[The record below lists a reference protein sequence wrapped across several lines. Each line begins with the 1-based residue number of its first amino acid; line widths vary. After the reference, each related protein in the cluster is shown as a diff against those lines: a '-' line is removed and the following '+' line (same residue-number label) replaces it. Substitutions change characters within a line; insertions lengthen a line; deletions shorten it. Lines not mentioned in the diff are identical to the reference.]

1 MRLDGN
7 LDEQITV
14 RAAVR
19 AGFALPALAQD
30 DIVIHT
36 SGDIEFQRPAH
47 PNAPRAAA
55 GRALVLDDLACAA
68 ASRAGTHG
76 RHPAA
81 ALADL
86 PRAFAHGAGLRLRA
100 GLCAAAAAGCAVFIA
115 VKFDGFMAALRR
127 FLEGQAQF
135 IAHVVAL
142 PRGIPARLCTAA
154 HAAVEQLVEDIAH
167 TAHAAE
173 IHAAER
179 IAARAAAHIRAIKAK
194 LVVTGALIRVGQHLI
209 GFVQFLEAGF
219 RFLVVG
225 VQVGVAFLRLLAVGA
240 FNVLIRRVFIDTQ
253 HFVIIALV
261 RHVCSP
267 LIDNPAFC
275 IAHAEKFASMK
286 WISFGSRGI
295 APAGATRGQWKRTK
309 SAVAPLTPSAPPLL
323 GLSRLEW
330 CIA

>member
-1 MRLDGN
+1 
-7 LDEQITV
+7 
-14 RAAVR
+14 
-19 AGFALPALAQD
+19 
-30 DIVIHT
+30 
-36 SGDIEFQRPAH
+36 
-47 PNAPRAAA
+47 
-55 GRALVLDDLACAA
+55 
-68 ASRAGTHG
+68 
-76 RHPAA
+76 
-81 ALADL
+81 
-86 PRAFAHGAGLRLRA
+86 
-100 GLCAAAAAGCAVFIA
+100 
-115 VKFDGFMAALRR
+115 MAALRR

-286 WISFGSRGI
+286 WISFGSKGI

>member
-1 MRLDGN
+1 
-7 LDEQITV
+7 
-14 RAAVR
+14 
-19 AGFALPALAQD
+19 
-30 DIVIHT
+30 
-36 SGDIEFQRPAH
+36 
-47 PNAPRAAA
+47 
-55 GRALVLDDLACAA
+55 
-68 ASRAGTHG
+68 
-76 RHPAA
+76 
-81 ALADL
+81 
-86 PRAFAHGAGLRLRA
+86 
-100 GLCAAAAAGCAVFIA
+100 
-115 VKFDGFMAALRR
+115 MAALRR

-179 IAARAAAHIRAIKAK
+179 IAARAATHIRAIKAK

-240 FNVLIRRVFIDTQ
+240 LNVLIRRVFIDTQ

-267 LIDNPAFC
+267 LIDNPAFYLM
-275 IAHAEKFASMK
+275 AGFAYFAFMQMRNPSIGVDFFRSKGNRACGRDKGAMETDEVRDRPLDP
-286 WISFGSRGI
+286 FG
-295 APAGATRGQWKRTK
+295 AATFGAI
-309 SAVAPLTPSAPPLL
+309 
-323 GLSRLEW
+323 
-330 CIA
+330 CC